1 MTCLDVHSIHALPN
15 SSVTSRV
22 RLSRGIFRKDEGFGR
37 CQCPAEYTFSGDD
50 GNKKILFFKVVD
62 LVMLLTE
69 NVAHS

>member
-1 MTCLDVHSIHALPN
+1 M
-15 SSVTSRV
+15 